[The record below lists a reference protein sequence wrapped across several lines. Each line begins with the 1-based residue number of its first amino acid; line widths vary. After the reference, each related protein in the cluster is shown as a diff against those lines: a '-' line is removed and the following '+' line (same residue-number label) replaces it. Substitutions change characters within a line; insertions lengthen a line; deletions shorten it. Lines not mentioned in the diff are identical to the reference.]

1 MMVVYIPSV
10 VVNRGRV
17 DFEAFDFFYI
27 VYSVQVLMI
36 FFFKLR
42 SSLPITRSNA

>member
-36 FFFKLR
+36 FFL
-42 SSLPITRSNA
+42 SCVAAYP